1 MQWETL
7 LLDQNININV
17 TSSPKEISLHL
28 KNEIAS
34 IWNTKKKQFPKLFNG
49 RVFNVEEL
57 TPHIISGYWTEYKRV
72 LAQTEKPELYPELAI
87 RSLAVIGLIQ
97 CPEGFVLGK
106 RTVKSVYLPGYWQSP
121 PAGTVE
127 SRDGNDEVDLIQQL
141 YAEAEEELGLHAH
154 HLIDPRIISATE
166 HTDTHIIDIG
176 ILLKTRLSFQEVS
189 DLWKQNNNP
198 EYDELLCCADY
209 ASLPE
214 NTLPT
219 TRFLIQNWSE

>member
-1 MQWETL
+1 MQWKTIL
-7 LLDQNININV
+7 LNQSINIHI
-17 TSSPKEISLHL
+17 TPSPPKIPLFL
-28 KNEIAS
+28 RNEVDF
-34 IWNTKKKQFPKLFNG
+34 IWDNKKKQFPKLFNG
-49 RVFNVEEL
+49 RVFNVASL
-57 TPHIISGYWTEYKRV
+57 SPDIISGYWTEYKKV
-72 LAQTEKPELYPELAI
+72 LAQTEKPELYSELAI

-127 SRDGNDEVDLIQQL
+127 SRGGNDEVDLIQQL

-154 HLIDPRIISATE
+154 HLMDPKIISATE

-176 ILLKTRLSFQEVS
+176 ILQKTNLSFQEVF
-189 DLWKQNNNP
+189 DLWRQNNNP
-198 EYDELLCCADY
+198 EYDELLCCVDY
-209 ASLPE
+209 ESLPE

>member
-1 MQWETL
+1 MQWETIL
-7 LLDQNININV
+7 LNPSIT
-17 TSSPKEISLHL
+17 TSITPIDKKLPLSLEKEV
-28 KNEIAS
+28 ED
-34 IWNTKKKQFPKLFNG
+34 IWNNKKKQFPKLFNG
-49 RVFNVEEL
+49 RIFNVESINSD
-57 TPHIISGYWTEYKRV
+57 TIIGHWTEYKRV
-72 LAQTEKPELYPELAI
+72 LAQTEKPELYPALII

-97 CPEGFVLGK
+97 CPEGFILGK

-127 SRDGNDEVDLIQQL
+127 SRDGSDEVDLIQQL

-154 HLIDPRIISATE
+154 HLMDPRIISATE

-176 ILLKTRLSFQEVS
+176 ILLKTNLSFQEVS

-198 EYDELLCCADY
+198 EYDELLCCVDY
-209 ASLPE
+209 QSLPE